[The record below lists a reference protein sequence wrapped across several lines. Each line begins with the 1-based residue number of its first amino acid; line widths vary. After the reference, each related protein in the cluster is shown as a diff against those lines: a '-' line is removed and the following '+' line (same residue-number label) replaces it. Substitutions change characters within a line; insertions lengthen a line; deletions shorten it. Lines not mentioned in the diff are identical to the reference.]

1 MQKKSA
7 GSENLI
13 GVGGSIKDGAAK
25 IWGQLVVGLLSNFK
39 NRILGGW
46 LSLSFQ
52 IGSGWG
58 HVGNGVVDPPKLRVF
73 AVGTVPVLMLSI
85 HLDSRTE
92 LWGNCC

>member
-46 LSLSFQ
+46 LSLPNSGESTVHTKGNRQ
-52 IGSGWG
+52 LNDIPTGDRSRKQTMATSGWQ
-58 HVGNGVVDPPKLRVF
+58 
-73 AVGTVPVLMLSI
+73 
-85 HLDSRTE
+85 
-92 LWGNCC
+92 

>member
-13 GVGGSIKDGAAK
+13 GAGGSVKDGAAK

-46 LSLSFQ
+46 LSRTTTL
-52 IGSGWG
+52 
-58 HVGNGVVDPPKLRVF
+58 VVDF
-73 AVGTVPVLMLSI
+73 
-85 HLDSRTE
+85 DSSQHFPAEEGRGIKSTH
-92 LWGNCC
+92 